1 MPILSTGVRVKDA
14 VSSLVPAPLPS
25 MTSSALVLPEVVSIP
40 VEVVVHAPL
49 ILDLTTVSG
58 STLVTVMI
66 ATTLVLL
73 LMLDFLP
80 FKASEDLLVPSASL
94 VLLTLRALALL
105 PLSASS
111 ILAVDLVA
119 VLSSPLVLVASLL
132 SAPRRVMS
140 AFLAMLVL
148 LTAPIPSNIAPLLV
162 RSLALVVVWVEVL
175 ATTVL
180 VSARLVRARIVLLL
194 K

>member
-1 MPILSTGVRVKDA
+1 
-14 VSSLVPAPLPS
+14 

-94 VLLTLRALALL
+94 VLLTLRVLALL

-175 ATTVL
+175 ATMVL
-180 VSARLVRARIVLLL
+180 ASARPVRARIVLLL

>member
-1 MPILSTGVRVKDA
+1 
-14 VSSLVPAPLPS
+14 

-94 VLLTLRALALL
+94 VLLTLRVLALL

-119 VLSSPLVLVASLL
+119 VLSSPLVLVASL
-132 SAPRRVMS
+132 
-140 AFLAMLVL
+140 
-148 LTAPIPSNIAPLLV
+148 
-162 RSLALVVVWVEVL
+162 
-175 ATTVL
+175 
-180 VSARLVRARIVLLL
+180 
-194 K
+194 